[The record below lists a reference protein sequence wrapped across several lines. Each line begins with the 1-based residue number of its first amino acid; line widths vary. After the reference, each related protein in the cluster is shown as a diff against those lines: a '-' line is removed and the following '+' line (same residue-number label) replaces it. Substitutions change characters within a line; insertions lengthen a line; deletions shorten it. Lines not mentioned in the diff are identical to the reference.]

1 MIPPGK
7 AGFGV
12 SGLYMDLGMK
22 VVFVHTLGTWRRC
35 WIVCFMR
42 FGDLVLA
49 PSQGWA
55 IESFLSV
62 S

>member
-22 VVFVHTLGTWRRC
+22 VIFVQTLGT
-35 WIVCFMR
+35 
-42 FGDLVLA
+42 
-49 PSQGWA
+49 
-55 IESFLSV
+55 
-62 S
+62 